1 MCHLILLMPVLGL
14 AVLWVWPLSAAL
26 PAYGLIVALSVWSY
40 WFVLK
45 AMHQAVITGRE
56 SMCGAIGRMVEV
68 AERIALVRVHSEI
81 SNTESADTLRPGDWV
96 QVVEIAGLLLRVSR
110 LDEQDIRGGM
120 PDGRHE
126 RTGHVVGG
134 KHEHTYIT
142 HA

>member
-45 AMHQAVITGRE
+45 AMHQPVITGRE

-68 AERIALVRVHSEI
+68 GERIALVRVHSEI
-81 SNTESADTLRPGDWV
+81 WSAKSEDTLRPGDWV
-96 QVVEIAGLLLRVSR
+96 EVNEIAGLLLKVSR
-110 LDEQDIRGGM
+110 QDEQDIRGG
-120 PDGRHE
+120 D
-126 RTGHVVGG
+126 
-134 KHEHTYIT
+134 
-142 HA
+142 A